1 MRDNYSKDN
10 DFPMLI
16 MLGFIFVCLLF
27 YGAVKGLKQIVKTPP
42 KKINIDATQR
52 LREQKQ
58 KIQDI
63 EDQRRRLMED
73 QKQRLQDMQ
82 RMQQRR

>member
-1 MRDNYSKDN
+1 MRDDYSKDN

-16 MLGFIFVCLLF
+16 ALGFIFACLLF
-27 YGAVKGLKQIVKTPP
+27 YGAIKGLKEITKTPP
-42 KKINIDATQR
+42 KKTNIDSAQR

-63 EDQRRRLMED
+63 EDQRKRLMDD
-73 QKQRLQDMQ
+73 QKQRLKDMQ
-82 RMQQRR
+82 RMQQR

>member
-16 MLGFIFVCLLF
+16 TLGIIFACLLF
-27 YGAVKGLKQIVKTPP
+27 YGAVKGLKEIVKTPP
-42 KKINIDATQR
+42 RKINIDSSQR

-58 KIQDI
+58 KIKDI
-63 EDQRRRLMED
+63 EEQRKRMMED
-73 QKQRLQDMQ
+73 QKQRLRDMQ
-82 RMQQRR
+82 HRY

>member
-16 MLGFIFVCLLF
+16 TLGIIFACLLF
-27 YGAVKGLKQIVKTPP
+27 YGAIKGLKEIVKTPP
-42 KKINIDATQR
+42 RKINIDSSQR

-63 EDQRRRLMED
+63 EEQRKRMMED
-73 QKQRLQDMQ
+73 QKQRLRDMQ
-82 RMQQRR
+82 RRY